1 MIYLLALIPA
11 TMLTIAGYFV
21 LYLSHRTEGSF
32 RAFGKYLGF
41 WAITLAGLVILGALF
56 ASAHHGRGGMMGMQG
71 RHMRMPGPWQGG
83 PRFFRPLP
91 GDPRGPGDEPPP
103 PGAEGAPNQSPPVEP
118 APPR

>member
-21 LYLSHRTEGSF
+21 IYLSHRSEGTF

-56 ASAHHGRGGMMGMQG
+56 AAAHHGRGLRAISRAHAHARTVAG
-71 RHMRMPGPWQGG
+71 RTAILQDAAG
-83 PRFFRPLP
+83 
-91 GDPRGPGDEPPP
+91 
-103 PGAEGAPNQSPPVEP
+103 
-118 APPR
+118 

>member
-21 LYLSHRTEGSF
+21 LFLSHRSEGQF

-56 ASAHHGRGGMMGMQG
+56 AAAHHGGGMMGMHG
-71 RHMRMPGPWQGG
+71 RMRMHGHWQGG
-83 PRFFRPLP
+83 PRFFRSLP
-91 GDPRGPGDEPPP
+91 GEPREPENEPPP
-103 PGAEGAPNQSPPVEP
+103 QGPDAPNAPPPAEP
-118 APPR
+118 AAPPQR